1 LLRRASSQG
10 HQDKSVSVRVPFRCD
25 YFVVPRH
32 NHSHPTLLSLLPNL
46 FPKNHLI
53 LHLHAKPNAR
63 HNQLLPGSG
72 GRWTVRLAAP
82 PQDGK
87 ANVVLLAFLA
97 EVFGLAKSNVHLL
110 SGHTAPFKKVE
121 LSGVSDEAGAAVLAR
136 YSA

>member
-1 LLRRASSQG
+1 M
-10 HQDKSVSVRVPFRCD
+10 PFRCD
-25 YFVVPRH
+25 CFVVPPRKDDYL
-32 NHSHPTLLSLLPNL
+32 TLLLLFANL
-46 FPKNHLI
+46 LTQNHLI

-63 HNQLLPGSG
+63 HNQRPPGSG

-87 ANVVLLAFLA
+87 ANAVLLAFLA
-97 EVFGLAKSNVHLL
+97 EVFGLAKSNVQLL